1 MIDWPFLFI
10 LYKAIS
16 LNDKN
21 IIEFTAC
28 DHFNSHAWDNAA
40 TSDYKLWPYPRRERN
55 TMCFVIPKLSEAN
68 GYDLYTKVEN
78 ISKTLL
84 SPFFKSVRIQSKNY
98 GCSKLSI
105 KFRGQRRNFDIFW
118 DKLDKE
124 KIQNGGK

>member
-1 MIDWPFLFI
+1 
-10 LYKAIS
+10 
-16 LNDKN
+16 
-21 IIEFTAC
+21 
-28 DHFNSHAWDNAA
+28 
-40 TSDYKLWPYPRRERN
+40 
-55 TMCFVIPKLSEAN
+55 MCFVIPKLSEAN
-68 GYDLYTKVEN
+68 VYDLYTKVEN